1 MSPRRLL
8 RALRRE
14 RGYTL
19 VEMLTTLSILGVVMG
34 ALGTLFVSAT
44 NSEADMNNRFRA
56 QQTARIAL
64 DKMRREVHCASTATP
79 GNASGASSSVTL
91 TLASFCKTLPQPLP
105 TPLPSYCSTSSGQT
119 TCSVTW
125 CTRNVAANRNALY
138 RVTGSTCGTSGGV
151 KWADYLVATGSAPAS
166 PTCTD
171 GPLCVFTYAAPTTS
185 LLAKLSLDLPVNVR
199 PRKSTE
205 LFELQDALVLR
216 NSTRSS

>member
-1 MSPRRLL
+1 MIQQRVL

-19 VEMLTTLSILGVVMG
+19 VEMLTVLTILGVVMG

-64 DKMRREVHCASTATP
+64 DKMRREVHCASAASP
-79 GNASGASSSVTL
+79 SNASGASWSVTL

-105 TPLPSYCSTSSGQT
+105 SPLPSYCSTSNGQT

-125 CTRNVAANRNALY
+125 CTRSVATNRYALY
-138 RVTGSTCGTSGGV
+138 RITGSTCGASGGV
-151 KWADYLVATGSAPAS
+151 KWADYLVATTGAPAS
-166 PTCTD
+166 PTCVG
-171 GPLCVFTYAAPTTS
+171 GPLCVFNYASPTTA
-185 LLAKLSLDLPVNVR
+185 LLAKLSVDLPVNVR
-199 PRKSTE
+199 PRKAVET
-205 LFELQDALVLR
+205 FELQDALVLR